1 MVVLHC
7 LPAKGCA
14 RIRNVNEI
22 KYWVALNRVPQL
34 GTVRFRRLEAY
45 FGDLE
50 NAWTASL
57 SQLREAGIET
67 RVAKEIEAAR
77 TRSSPD
83 GEMERL
89 AQAGVK
95 VAHWHHPNYPP
106 RLKEIHDPPPVL
118 YFKGQFLPQDERS
131 VAVVGTRS
139 PTAYGRQVAT
149 LLATDLARHGI
160 TIVSGLARGID
171 GIAHRAA
178 LESNGRTIAIVA
190 TGLDIVYPNE
200 HTHLSQ
206 QIQEQGA
213 VASEYPLGV
222 RPNAQN
228 FPRRNRLMSG
238 ITLGTLVVEA
248 GDHSGAIW
256 TVQHALEQNR
266 EVFCVPGSIFSP
278 VSSFTNR
285 MIQEGAK
292 LVSNYEDILE
302 ELNLTAVAS
311 QMEMP
316 LLPAPAEQ
324 GEVGLLRHLDHEPV
338 HIDDLRRRAGLPIT
352 EVSSLLSLMELKGL
366 VKQVGCMH
374 YIRLRE
380 ATAAYAS

>member
-1 MVVLHC
+1 
-7 LPAKGCA
+7 
-14 RIRNVNEI
+14 
-22 KYWVALNRVPQL
+22 
-34 GTVRFRRLEAY
+34 
-45 FGDLE
+45 
-50 NAWTASL
+50 
-57 SQLREAGIET
+57 
-67 RVAKEIEAAR
+67 
-77 TRSSPD
+77 
-83 GEMERL
+83 
-89 AQAGVK
+89 
-95 VAHWHHPNYPP
+95 
-106 RLKEIHDPPPVL
+106 
-118 YFKGQFLPQDERS
+118 
-131 VAVVGTRS
+131 
-139 PTAYGRQVAT
+139 
-149 LLATDLARHGI
+149 
-160 TIVSGLARGID
+160 
-171 GIAHRAA
+171 
-178 LESNGRTIAIVA
+178 VA
-190 TGLDIVYPNE
+190 TGLDIVYPPE
-200 HTHLSQ
+200 HTRLFQ
-206 QIQEQGA
+206 EIQEQGA

-222 RPNAQN
+222 RPDSRN

-248 GDHSGAIW
+248 GKQSGAIW
-256 TVQHALEQNR
+256 TVRHALEQDR

-278 VSSFTNR
+278 ASWFTNQ

-316 LLPAPAEQ
+316 LLPAPVEE